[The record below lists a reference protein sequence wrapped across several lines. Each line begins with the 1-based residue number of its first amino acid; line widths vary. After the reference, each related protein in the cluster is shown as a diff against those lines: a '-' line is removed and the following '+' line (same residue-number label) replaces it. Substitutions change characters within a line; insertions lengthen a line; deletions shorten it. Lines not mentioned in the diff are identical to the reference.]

1 MRSFASIKT
10 LILVKEDITVPF
22 SSVTRQLNQKWR
34 IKREKSNIEFV
45 SILHF
50 LLIRVK
56 RNSNFDLQIST
67 INSKRYGTNN
77 IWDTERS
84 RY

>member
-22 SSVTRQLNQKWR
+22 SSVTRQLNQKWI
-34 IKREKSNIEFV
+34 IKREKSNIKFV

-50 LLIRVK
+50 LLIRIK

-67 INSKRYGTNN
+67 INSKRYGNQ
-77 IWDTERS
+77 
-84 RY
+84 